1 MAYQIQLEIF
11 EGPMDLLLHLIK
23 ENEIDIY
30 DIPIGYVTDQYLKY
44 MKKFEEWNLEVSTE
58 FIAMAATLIEIKSR
72 MLLPSRKRNI
82 DSETEDKNEEDPRT
96 ELVEQLVEYRR
107 YKEAAEQFRQLET
120 VSSKIFCKPPEDFT
134 VFLKEQSHQNLTSDM
149 LQKTL
154 DHMLRQ
160 HLKSISR
167 KQTGE
172 IYREQFTVDE
182 AMSEIMD
189 LVHPFEK
196 CTFSSIIGTVDSIE
210 KLITFFLALLEMIRQ
225 KKIIATQSSDFEEIF
240 IARIDTVE

>member
-1 MAYQIQLEIF
+1 MAYQIQLDIF

-44 MKKFEEWNLEVSTE
+44 MRKFEEWNLEISTE
-58 FIAMAATLIEIKSR
+58 FIMMAATLLEIKSR
-72 MLLPSRKRNI
+72 MLLPLRT
-82 DSETEDKNEEDPRT
+82 DHLDTDPDDKIEEDPRK
-96 ELVEQLVEYRR
+96 ELVTQLIEYRR

-120 VSSKIFCKPPEDFT
+120 VTSKIFYKPPEDFT
-134 VFLKEQSHQNLTSDM
+134 EFFQEQPHQNLTAEM

-160 HLKSISR
+160 HLKDILR

-172 IYREQFTVDE
+172 IYREHFTIED
-182 AMSEIMD
+182 AMTEISTQMK
-189 LVHPFEK
+189 FNKK
-196 CTFSSIIGTVDSIE
+196 CTFSSILGISISIE
-210 KLITFFLALLEMIRQ
+210 KIITFFLALLEMIRQ
-225 KKIIATQSSDFEEIF
+225 KKLIATQSSDYEEIF
-240 IARIDTVE
+240 IARVDSIE